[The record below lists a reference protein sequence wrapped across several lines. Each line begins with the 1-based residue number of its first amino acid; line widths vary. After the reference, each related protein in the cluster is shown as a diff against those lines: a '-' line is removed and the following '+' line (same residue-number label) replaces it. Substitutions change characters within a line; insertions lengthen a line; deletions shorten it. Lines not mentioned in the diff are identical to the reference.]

1 MDHAVLSE
9 HRGPPARVG
18 ELQRRAGKALEYAKA
33 LRNRKVQLSFSV

>member
-18 ELQRRAGKALEYAKA
+18 EFQRRAAKALEYATA
-33 LRNRKVQLSFSV
+33 LRNPKVQLSFLV